1 MQKTKDFKQI
11 NMTSVFVL
19 DAKLIQRDVNVQG
32 VESTSHLVHAPSWT
46 CCVFSYK
53 RIVHAWTRCFFS
65 LIKELYMQVF

>member
-32 VESTSHLVHAPSWT
+32 VESTSHLIHDGGQGV
-46 CCVFSYK
+46 
-53 RIVHAWTRCFFS
+53 FFS
-65 LIKELYMQVF
+65 LIKKIVL